1 MPALV
6 LVAGLA
12 SAAAGAWPVAP
23 AAGAL
28 VLCLVVSVTGWRAGR
43 PGLAQAG
50 LLCGFAMAGVA
61 LGGQAI
67 AAATRTSLAAFVAAL
82 PDGPRREAPLFVVEG
97 RLRADAQPTDY
108 GASLVLDIDRLR
120 DERGWRAMTGG
131 LRLAVGGAQVPG
143 RIGEWRAGRR
153 VRAPATLRLPAP
165 YRNPG
170 VPDQR
175 QALVRRGVAAV
186 GSVKSA
192 ALVEIVERGGPAD
205 ELPAAAR
212 AWVREVVARH
222 VERHGVQSAAIVT
235 AILIGDRAG
244 LDDDVTRRLQ
254 EAGTFHV
261 IAISG
266 GNIAILTGVLLWVAG
281 VARVGPRLSAL
292 LAVGPLA
299 AYAVVAGGG
308 PSVVRATLVASL
320 YLAGR
325 ALDLTS
331 SSMNLLAASAI
342 LVAAAAPLSVFDA
355 GFALTFGA
363 TAGILLVAPRVVQP
377 VAAWLDARGQARLVR
392 NSLLVVVALAAA
404 TLGAEVALMP
414 VGVQVFSRVT
424 LAGFALNFV
433 AIPLMT
439 LVQLAGMATLVLER
453 ASASAAAVA
462 GYVAHVAAVGLVE
475 SARGVDL
482 APWATWRVAPAPAW
496 AVALYYAGVVSWLAG
511 CRGSAWPRAGLVAAA
526 GSAAILAAGPVWAA
540 RLGHARAA
548 TCDCADQVTWR
559 GPTLRVAFLDV
570 GQGDST
576 LVSLPDGRH
585 LLVDAGGTPRG
596 QGPAAGEGHGRQT
609 PTTSTF
615 DLGERIVMR
624 ALWALGVRRLDW
636 LLLTHGDADHV
647 GGARAIVGVFRPR
660 EVWEGV
666 PVPRD
671 GGLARLRRESER
683 LGLVWRQRFAGDSLD
698 TGGVRLRVLHPP
710 PPDWERQ
717 RVRNDDSLVVE
728 IVYEQVAVLLTGDIG
743 REVEADVARRIE
755 AVPLVVLKVPHHGSA
770 GSSTE
775 AFVNGTAPT
784 LAVVSAG
791 AGNLFGHPTP
801 AVVARYR
808 QAGARVLRT
817 DRHGAVFVETDGQ
830 RLRVSTM
837 IGERWIVDADEA
849 ALRPV
854 RDH

>member
-1 MPALV
+1 MPAAAVPAFV

-12 SAAAGAWPVAP
+12 SAVAAAWPVAP

-28 VLCLVVSVTGWRAGR
+28 VVCLLVSGAGWARGR

-50 LLCGFAMAGVA
+50 LLCGFAMAGIA

-67 AAATRTSLAAFVAAL
+67 AVATRTGLAAFVAAR

-108 GASLVLDIDRLR
+108 GASLVVDVERLHDDR
-120 DERGWRAMTGG
+120 GSHAVTGG
-131 LRLAVGGAQVPG
+131 LRLAVGGAQVSE

-153 VRAPATLRLPAP
+153 VRAPASLRLPAP

-175 QALVRRGVAAV
+175 EALVRRGVAAV

-192 ALVEIVERGGPAD
+192 ALVEIVGRGGPAD

-222 VERHGVQSAAIVT
+222 VERHGAQSAAIVT

-244 LDDDVTRRLQ
+244 LDDEVTRRLQ

-331 SSMNLLAASAI
+331 SSLNLLAASAI

-363 TAGILLVAPRVVQP
+363 TAGILLVAPRLVPP
-377 VAAWLDARGQARLVR
+377 VAAWLDARGLSRWVR
-392 NSLLVVVALAAA
+392 NGVLVVAALAAA
-404 TLGAEVALMP
+404 TFGAEVALMP

-453 ASASAAAVA
+453 VSAPAAAVA
-462 GYVAHVAAVGLVE
+462 GYVAHVAAEGLVE

-482 APWATWRVAPAPAW
+482 APWTTWRVAPAPAW
-496 AVALYYAGVVSWLAG
+496 TLALYYTGVVAWLAG
-511 CRGSAWPRAGLVAAA
+511 RRGSAWRRAGLVAAA
-526 GSAAILAAGPVWAA
+526 GSAAILCAGPVWAA
-540 RLGHARAA
+540 RLGHACPAI
-548 TCDCADQVTWR
+548 CDCDDQVRWR

-585 LLVDAGGTPRG
+585 LLVDAGGTP
-596 QGPAAGEGHGRQT
+596 T
-609 PTTSTF
+609 SSTF
-615 DLGERIVMR
+615 DVGERIVMR

-636 LLLTHGDADHV
+636 LLLTHGDADHA
-647 GGARAIVGVFRPR
+647 GGARAIAGVFHPR

-671 GGLARLRRESER
+671 AGLARLRRESER
-683 LGLVWRQRFAGDSLD
+683 RGLVWRQRFAGDSLL
-698 TGGVRLRVLHPP
+698 TAGVRLRVLHPP

-728 IVYEQVAVLLTGDIG
+728 LVYGQVTVLLAGDIG
-743 REVEADVARRIE
+743 RDVESEVARR
-755 AVPLVVLKVPHHGSA
+755 VRPSGVVVLKVPHHGSG
-770 GSSTE
+770 GSSSE
-775 AFVNGTAPT
+775 SFVNGTAPT
-784 LAVVSAG
+784 LAIVSAG

-801 AVVARYR
+801 AVIARYR

-817 DRHGAVFVETDGQ
+817 DRHGAVFVETDGG
-830 RLRVSTM
+830 RLHVRTM
-837 IGERWIVDADEA
+837 AGERWIVDADERA
-849 ALRPV
+849 SP
-854 RDH
+854 